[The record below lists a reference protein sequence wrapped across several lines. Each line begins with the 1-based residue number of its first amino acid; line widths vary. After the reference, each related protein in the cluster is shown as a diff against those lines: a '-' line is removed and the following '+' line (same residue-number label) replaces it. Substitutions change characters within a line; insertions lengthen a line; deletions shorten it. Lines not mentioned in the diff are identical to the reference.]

1 MHSIKNGKQIDELS
15 IRGLFFFA
23 YQFLTSGLAKVNIH
37 HILDF
42 PQLLTVYNIHGI

>member
-1 MHSIKNGKQIDELS
+1 MENRLTNYQLGDY
-15 IRGLFFFA
+15 FFA

-42 PQLLTVYNIHGI
+42 PQILTVYNIHGI